1 MTPFDLIKTIYTKKN
16 PYTYDEIKKNY
27 NSYLINDHFSLFSDT
42 IFLSNEMN
50 KMHKLPK
57 NLQFLFLLNIVSKR
71 NSRFVKM
78 NKPGKNLA
86 DDIEVVKE
94 YYGYSN
100 AKAKEVLPLL
110 NKEQLEQIRVKVSRR
125 ESGKQ

>member
-1 MTPFDLIKTIYTKKN
+1 MTPFDIIKTIYTKKN
-16 PYTYDEIKKNY
+16 PYTHDEIKKTY
-27 NSYLINDHFSLFSDT
+27 NSYLINEHFSLFPDT
-42 IFLSNEMN
+42 MFLSNEMN
-50 KMHKLPK
+50 KMYKLPK

-71 NSRFVKM
+71 NARFIKM
-78 NKPGKNLA
+78 NKPSKNLT

>member
-50 KMHKLPK
+50 KMYKLPK
-57 NLQFLFLLNIVSKR
+57 NLQFRFLLNIVSKR

-78 NKPGKNLA
+78 NKPSKNLS